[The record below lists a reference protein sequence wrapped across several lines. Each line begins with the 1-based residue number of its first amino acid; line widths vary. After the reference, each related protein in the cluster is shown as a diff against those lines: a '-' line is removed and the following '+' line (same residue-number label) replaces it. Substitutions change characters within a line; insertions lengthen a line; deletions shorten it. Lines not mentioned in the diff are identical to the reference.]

1 MHGNFAH
8 PFKAFHA
15 VAHAF
20 REVFLL
26 LTKIQMPVCLLIC
39 LSTGNTGAILTG
51 ENTVYFCAHC
61 LQSTFSVFPLA
72 VQNCIA
78 KVYLKPL

>member
-1 MHGNFAH
+1 MLPILKFFVIYFFVNIVHGNFAH

-26 LTKIQMPVCLLIC
+26 LTKIQTPVCLLIC
-39 LSTGNTGAILTG
+39 LSTGNTGTI
-51 ENTVYFCAHC
+51 
-61 LQSTFSVFPLA
+61 
-72 VQNCIA
+72 
-78 KVYLKPL
+78 

>member
-26 LTKIQMPVCLLIC
+26 LTKIQTPVCLLIC

-51 ENTVYFCAHC
+51 ENTVFVRIACKAPFC
-61 LQSTFSVFPLA
+61 VFPLA

-78 KVYLKPL
+78 KVYLKLL